1 MIKRFLK
8 YHPVHKKFVPNL
20 DIVFLLRPTF
30 FFSVWVMVV
39 IGMSSAQMYLVDY
52 PLWIT
57 ELSWRTFLAFLG
69 LTFVCSSTF
78 ILNKIPDENNDGVD
92 KKLFIIGK
100 HISPEKSQSIANF
113 LLFSGLVISLV
124 ANWFTAILVGCI
136 YLIWGIIYN
145 QKPLNWKKKP
155 ILGWLANSI
164 VGGLLF
170 AVGWLLVMNDQLN
183 YRIIPLDMS
192 LFEYMLPYLL
202 CFSSIA
208 LLTTL
213 VDKNGDTDLGDR
225 TLPALYG
232 KMPTLLLSLIF
243 FCAAF
248 VFALHHGAPLASTAA
263 CVSIPFFVFTVM
275 RRFEKDV
282 LRAIRYPIFILNF
295 FTLSIYPWLS
305 VPLLITFYLSKYYY
319 WHRFDLHYPT
329 FLVDHD

>member
-78 ILNKIPDENNDGVD
+78 ILNQIPDENNDGVN

-170 AVGWLLVMNDQLN
+170 VVGWFLVMNDQLN

-213 VDKNGDTDLGDR
+213 PDMEEDTDSEDR
-225 TLPALYG
+225 KFPIVYG
-232 KMPTLLLSLIF
+232 KMSILLLSLIF
-243 FCAAF
+243 ICVAF
-248 VFALHHGAPLASTAA
+248 AFALHHGDPLASTAA
-263 CVSIPFFVFTVM
+263 LVSIPFFVFTVI

-295 FTLSIYPWLS
+295 FTLSIYPWLF

>member
-78 ILNKIPDENNDGVD
+78 ILNQIPDENNDGVN

-100 HISPEKSQSIANF
+100 NISSEKSQSIANF

-170 AVGWLLVMNDQLN
+170 AVGWFLVMNDQLN
-183 YRIIPLDMS
+183 YGIISLDIS
-192 LFEYMLPYLL
+192 LFKYMLPYLL

-213 VDKNGDTDLGDR
+213 VDRNGDTDSGDR

-248 VFALHHGAPLASTAA
+248 VFALHHGDPLASTAT

-295 FTLSIYPWLS
+295 FTLSIYPWLF

>member
-57 ELSWRTFLAFLG
+57 EVSWRTLLAFLG
-69 LTFVCSSTF
+69 LSFVCSSTF
-78 ILNKIPDENNDGVD
+78 ILNQIPDEKNDAVN
-92 KKLFIIGK
+92 KKLFVIGK
-100 HISPEKSQSIANF
+100 HISSEKSQSIANF
-113 LLFSGLVISLV
+113 LLISGLVISLV

-136 YLIWGIIYN
+136 YIVWGIIYN
-145 QKPLNWKKKP
+145 KKPLNWKKKP

-170 AVGWLLVMNDQLN
+170 AVGWFLVMNDQLN
-183 YRIIPLDMS
+183 YGIIPLDMS
-192 LFEYMLPYLL
+192 MFKYMLPYLL

-213 VDKNGDTDLGDR
+213 VDKNGDTDLGDG

-248 VFALHHGAPLASTAA
+248 VFALYHGDPLASTAA

>member
-78 ILNKIPDENNDGVD
+78 ILNQISDEKNDVVN

-164 VGGLLF
+164 VGVLLF
-170 AVGWLLVMNDQLN
+170 TIGWSLVMKNHPENGLV
-183 YRIIPLDMS
+183 ILDMT
-192 LFEYMLPYLL
+192 LIKYMLPYLL
-202 CFSSIA
+202 CFSSVA
-208 LLTTL
+208 LLTTIPDMKGDAETG
-213 VDKNGDTDLGDR
+213 DKTF
-225 TLPALYG
+225 PVVFG
-232 KMPTLLLSLIF
+232 KTPTMILSLILI
-243 FCAAF
+243 CAAF
-248 VFALHHGAPLASTAA
+248 IVALNQGDPLASTAA
-263 CVSIPFFVFTVM
+263 LVSIPFFLLRFLNVF
-275 RRFEKDV
+275 R
-282 LRAIRYPIFILNF
+282 
-295 FTLSIYPWLS
+295 S
-305 VPLLITFYLSKYYY
+305 TF
-319 WHRFDLHYPT
+319 
-329 FLVDHD
+329 FLVHFYKLWPCIRGCVSLSQLPIT

>member
-1 MIKRFLK
+1 
-8 YHPVHKKFVPNL
+8 
-20 DIVFLLRPTF
+20 
-30 FFSVWVMVV
+30 
-39 IGMSSAQMYLVDY
+39 
-52 PLWIT
+52 
-57 ELSWRTFLAFLG
+57 
-69 LTFVCSSTF
+69 
-78 ILNKIPDENNDGVD
+78 
-92 KKLFIIGK
+92 
-100 HISPEKSQSIANF
+100 
-113 LLFSGLVISLV
+113 
-124 ANWFTAILVGCI
+124 
-136 YLIWGIIYN
+136 
-145 QKPLNWKKKP
+145 
-155 ILGWLANSI
+155 
-164 VGGLLF
+164 
-170 AVGWLLVMNDQLN
+170 
-183 YRIIPLDMS
+183 MS

-208 LLTTL
+208 LLTTI
-213 VDKNGDTDLGDR
+213 VDLNGDTESGDR
-225 TLPALYG
+225 TLPVLYG

-248 VFALHHGAPLASTAA
+248 VFALHHGDPLASTAA

>member
-78 ILNKIPDENNDGVD
+78 ILNQIPDENNDGVN

-170 AVGWLLVMNDQLN
+170 AVGWFLVMNDQLN

-213 VDKNGDTDLGDR
+213 VDRNGDTDSGDR

-243 FCAAF
+243 ICVSF
-248 VFALHHGAPLASTAA
+248 VVALHHGDPLASTAA

-295 FTLSIYPWLS
+295 FTLSIYPWLF

-319 WHRFDLHYPT
+319 WHRFNLHYPT